1 MGKATYKIRFV
12 DDARPWFKI
21 VVSSELDLTKSI
33 DPLVDADAHA
43 RYLSDVLD
51 MAEHIQYTV
60 DGWVNP
66 FYVNGQQY
74 YKDGE

>member
-1 MGKATYKIRFV
+1 MTKATYKIRFV
-12 DDARPWFKI
+12 DDGRPWFKL
-21 VVSSELDLTKSI
+21 VNVSELDLTKSI

-51 MAEHIQYTV
+51 RAERIQYHV

-74 YKDGE
+74 